1 VSCEVR
7 GKTFFIE
14 CKRPLTARGVKGR
27 ITDAAAMLPD
37 RIDATGGQALGVIAL
52 SLTRR
57 LNLGDKLRV
66 YRGEVD
72 GKEKLSRALRP
83 PRRSRA
89 QIGNGCPATSWGCCG
104 TPSRRS

>member
-1 VSCEVR
+1 
-7 GKTFFIE
+7 
-14 CKRPLTARGVKGR
+14 
-27 ITDAAAMLPD
+27 MLPD

-66 YRGEVD
+66 YRGEAD
-72 GKEKLSRALRP
+72 GKERRSRALRP

-89 QIGNGCPATSWGCCG
+89 QIGTVARQHRGAAERANAAAVRSEEHTSELQSHSDLVCG
-104 TPSRRS
+104 LLLEK